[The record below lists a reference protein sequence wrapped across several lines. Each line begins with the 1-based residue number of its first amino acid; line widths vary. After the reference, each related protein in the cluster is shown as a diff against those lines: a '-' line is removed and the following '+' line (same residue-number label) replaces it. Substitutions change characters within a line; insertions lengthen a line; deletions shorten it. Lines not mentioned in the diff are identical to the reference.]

1 MATVSIEQSYAND
14 TTLPIIPELPDLESS
29 DFLNAPKT
37 DCCAYPQ
44 SPIAPDF
51 AQYTANALDQ
61 TGVSDALIITVADH
75 ATGKGFTL
83 GQEDLSKMSSAPS
96 LSGTDSMK
104 EPYTPE
110 NELDFQV
117 DGIQFVNGRFTGPG
131 VWTASTDA
139 FRPDK
144 AIKFSPLKIGHG
156 LWRGMC
162 TRKVE
167 A

>member
-14 TTLPIIPELPDLESS
+14 TNLPIIPELPDLESCE
-29 DFLNAPKT
+29 FLDAPRT

-44 SPIAPDF
+44 SSLASDF
-51 AQYTANALDQ
+51 AQYTADALDQ
-61 TGVSDALIITVADH
+61 TAVSDALIVTVADH
-75 ATGKGFTL
+75 VAGKEFTL
-83 GQEDLSKMSSAPS
+83 GQEDSLKLSPASS
-96 LSGTDSMK
+96 LSGTDSIK

-110 NELDFQV
+110 NELDIQV

-131 VWTASTDA
+131 VWTASIDA

-144 AIKFSPLKIGHG
+144 AIKFSPLKIGQG

>member
-14 TTLPIIPELPDLESS
+14 TNLPIIPELPDLESCE
-29 DFLNAPKT
+29 FLNAAQA

-44 SPIAPDF
+44 SSITADL

-61 TGVSDALIITVADH
+61 TGVSDELIITVPGH
-75 ATGKGFTL
+75 ATGRESTL
-83 GQEDLSKMSSAPS
+83 GQEDSLKIPSASS
-96 LSGTDSMK
+96 LSGSDSMR
-104 EPYTPE
+104 EPHNPE
-110 NELDFQV
+110 NELDSQV

-144 AIKFSPLKIGHG
+144 AIKFSSLKIGHG